1 MVKFIEKDY
10 IVQEYGLID
19 FNEEEKADYY
29 ILRASR
35 KIAQMITYSGFDE
48 TDITNLSLKQ
58 QDAIKEATCIYTDYY
73 WKDDFDFTEGS
84 ISVNI
89 GSSSFAESR
98 VYNGEKIIPQVED
111 ILQNAG
117 LLETDFGTDILIT
130 ESEMIDDIYDV
141 HEESYDDTIL
151 KAAESNYN

>member
-73 WKDDFDFTEGS
+73 
-84 ISVNI
+84 
-89 GSSSFAESR
+89 
-98 VYNGEKIIPQVED
+98 
-111 ILQNAG
+111 
-117 LLETDFGTDILIT
+117 
-130 ESEMIDDIYDV
+130 
-141 HEESYDDTIL
+141 
-151 KAAESNYN
+151 